1 MFTAD
6 AFIDTV
12 QTGKKTWVNTF
23 VSNETVKDAMIS
35 FIDAQADYTKKAAK
49 VTSDA
54 VTTIASE
61 SVKVIKQAGQFDY
74 AKFGE
79 GIMKAYS
86 DMQEKAVAAYEKTA
100 SKK

>member
-35 FIDAQADYTKKAAK
+35 FIDAQADYTKRAAK
-49 VTSDA
+49 VTTDA

-61 SVKVIKQAGQFDY
+61 SVNVIKKAGQFDY

-79 GIMKAYS
+79 GIMKAYG
-86 DMQEKAVAAYEKTA
+86 DIQEKAVASYEKTA